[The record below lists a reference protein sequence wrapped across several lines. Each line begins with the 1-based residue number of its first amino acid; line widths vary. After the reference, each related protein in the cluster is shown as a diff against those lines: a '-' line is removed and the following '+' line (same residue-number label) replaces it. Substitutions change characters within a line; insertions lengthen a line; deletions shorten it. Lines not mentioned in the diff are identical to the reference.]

1 MGSGRNVVPHRDP
14 SNDYANSV
22 TQQAATGMM
31 GGAVGP
37 KCDTFGPVPALIFL
51 SACARP
57 VRATH

>member
-1 MGSGRNVVPHRDP
+1 MPHRDR